1 MHIDSLGVLQYR
13 IRKLEI
19 VLEIIKDA
27 EACAGIYAK
36 ANLTRGIMERM
47 LELAIADESLP
58 GLVLLVANHHGQD
71 LKFLRRTE
79 RTETDAKALAVVRHN
94 IAETIRLR
102 DKALADAAAVAQT
115 LDAASRP
122 RQTYEALLK
131 NDSVEARAQALF
143 PPATAAAFYGD
154 YAALSQFVH
163 GGNRE
168 TLVVTANRG
177 DLAPILR
184 PLADASI
191 AQAKASAEAQLA
203 ILRGQPAPAPAQT
216 RAPPGYDATWHFRR
230 IASDN
235 WLNADVPS
243 YFPGTRPSAWI
254 NTMLAPQLAPHLPLE
269 IVRLFEV
276 ARGALVYSWFFYP
289 LATLAAEQSHRV
301 VEAAVKL
308 RCCQLGKAARNFSDG
323 IKVLTEAGIISA
335 EEWTQWDA
343 TRAMRNAGSH
353 PETQTI
359 WDPGQSVQIFQMT
372 ADMLNKIFPEAA
384 QSGAFHAPKV

>member
-19 VLEIIKDA
+19 VVEIIKDA

-79 RTETDAKALAVVRHN
+79 RTETNAKALAVVRHN

-115 LDAASRP
+115 LDADSRP
-122 RQTYEALLK
+122 RQIYEALLK
-131 NDSVEARAQALF
+131 NDSVEARAQAVF
-143 PPATAAAFYGD
+143 PPDTAAAFYGD

-168 TLVVTANRG
+168 TLVVTAQRG

-191 AQAKASAEAQLA
+191 VQAKLNAEAQLA
-203 ILRGQPAPAPAQT
+203 VLRGQPAPAPAQT

-301 VEAAVKL
+301 IESAVRL
-308 RCCQLGKAARNFSDG
+308 CCDQLGQPARTFADG
-323 IKVLTEAGIISA
+323 IKIITAVGLIATA
-335 EEWTQWDA
+335 EFQQWDA
-343 TRAMRNAGSH
+343 TRGLRNAASH

-359 WDPGQSVQIFQMT
+359 WDPGQSVQIFELT
-372 ADMLNKIFPEAA
+372 AAMLNKLFADSTRPGTVPPPQA
-384 QSGAFHAPKV
+384 